1 MERRIPA
8 VLWIG
13 LAALALFSVLQFAIA
28 IVQGRLL
35 MLVSVA
41 LNVALLYGLYRGHR
55 WAFVVTLAFGILGIV
70 VTLIRSPALAIGVL
84 IGNGLIL
91 VPVVLA
97 REYFWG
103 PRPRPLTFSPN
114 YCARCGH
121 DLRAVADSRCP
132 NCGAEIRAVNSRL
145 TP

>member
-8 VLWIG
+8 VLWVG

-28 IVQGRLL
+28 VVQGRPLI
-35 MLVSVA
+35 LVGVA
-41 LNVALLYGLYRGHR
+41 LDAAVLYGLYRGHR
-55 WAFVVTLAFGILGIV
+55 WAFVVTLAFGILGVI
-70 VTLIRSPALAIGVL
+70 VTLIRSPALAVVVL
-84 IGNGLIL
+84 VGNGLVL
-91 VPVVLA
+91 VPVILA

-103 PRPRPLTFSPN
+103 PRPRPLASKRN

-132 NCGAEIRAVNSRL
+132 NCGVELRVLDSRL